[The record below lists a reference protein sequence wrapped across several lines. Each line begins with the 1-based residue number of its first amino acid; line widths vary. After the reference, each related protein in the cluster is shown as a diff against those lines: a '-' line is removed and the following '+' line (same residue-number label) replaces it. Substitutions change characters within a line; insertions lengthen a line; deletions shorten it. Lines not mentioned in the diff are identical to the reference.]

1 MCFTAVSGQ
10 AIYFLKCQRNA
21 TQKFKKFSPR
31 VVRGTVCL
39 TLVFFSHP
47 LSTHILEE
55 RVQNMFQLFSLVIK
69 TKVVQN
75 VNRMSEKYK
84 DSRTDRQTDR
94 QIDRQ
99 TDRQIFQLSY
109 QNKSCS
115 ECQQDV
121 KKSVRQTGRYAVRQ
135 ADRVTER
142 QNGRMTVWQ
151 NSRAAKEPALV
162 LIKIAKM
169 FLLLLNSGV
178 YKRQFRCN
186 KCLNVQF

>member
-75 VNRMSEKYK
+75 VNRMSERQK
-84 DSRTDRQTDR
+84 DRLKDRQTDG

-99 TDRQIFQLSY
+99 TEFSAQL
-109 QNKSCS
+109 
-115 ECQQDV
+115 
-121 KKSVRQTGRYAVRQ
+121 VRQMGRYTVRQ
-135 ADRVTER
+135 ADRVTDR
-142 QNGRMTVWQ
+142 QNDSMTVWQ

-162 LIKIAKM
+162 FLKHPVLAIAFFPP
-169 FLLLLNSGV
+169 FL
-178 YKRQFRCN
+178 
-186 KCLNVQF
+186 

>member
-75 VNRMSEKYK
+75 VNRMSERQK
-84 DSRTDRQTDR
+84 DRLKDRLKDRQTDG

-99 TDRQIFQLSY
+99 TEFSAQLSK
-109 QNKSCS
+109 QKLFRMSTG
-115 ECQQDV
+115 CQKVSQTDG
-121 KKSVRQTGRYAVRQ
+121 KIYSAPGRQS
-135 ADRVTER
+135 DRD
-142 QNGRMTVWQ
+142 RMTV
-151 NSRAAKEPALV
+151 
-162 LIKIAKM
+162 
-169 FLLLLNSGV
+169 
-178 YKRQFRCN
+178 
-186 KCLNVQF
+186 

>member
-75 VNRMSEKYK
+75 VNRMSERQK
-84 DSRTDRQTDR
+84 DWTTDRQTDR
-94 QIDRQ
+94 KTDGQ
-99 TDRQIFQLSY
+99 TDRKKDRKTFQLS
-109 QNKSCS
+109 
-115 ECQQDV
+115 CQKQKFFRMSTGCQKV
-121 KKSVRQTGRYAVRQ
+121 SQTGRYT
-135 ADRVTER
+135 VT
-142 QNGRMTVWQ
+142 
-151 NSRAAKEPALV
+151 
-162 LIKIAKM
+162 
-169 FLLLLNSGV
+169 
-178 YKRQFRCN
+178 
-186 KCLNVQF
+186 